1 MLESSRG
8 VRRLGGVC
16 DWKSQIKEKKAC
28 QLFCA
33 SEMRKKRNA
42 REGLHDGELT
52 LPSDDVEGGVE
63 RNNVQR
69 EGGKRKDE
77 SERVR
82 DDELHGSD

>member
-1 MLESSRG
+1 M
-8 VRRLGGVC
+8 
-16 DWKSQIKEKKAC
+16 
-28 QLFCA
+28 
-33 SEMRKKRNA
+33 
-42 REGLHDGELT
+42 HDGKLT
-52 LPSDDVEGGVE
+52 LLSDDVEGGVK